1 MRCPKNTQI
10 GRIIKLIATTKEKRG
25 ILLLLRLL
33 SEVVG
38 NLYNKRSRID
48 THAVGIY
55 NAP

>member
-1 MRCPKNTQI
+1 MCCPKNTQI
-10 GRIIKLIATTKEKRG
+10 GRIIKSIVTTKEKRG

-38 NLYNKRSRID
+38 NLYNRRSRID

>member
-1 MRCPKNTQI
+1 MCCPKNTQI
-10 GRIIKLIATTKEKRG
+10 GRIIKSIVTTKEKRG
-25 ILLLLRLL
+25 ILLRLL

-38 NLYNKRSRID
+38 NLYNRRSRID